1 MALWSNTDANTSVP
15 KFAPSTVSLENTQDN
30 SNLMYGNTTADAFV
44 TGETIGVFG
53 VDTNEQQATSNNAGG
68 HAGWVLRTE
77 GSGGRAGRVH
87 TETLVAMGSM
97 SGDGE
102 DVVYPDYS
110 ISILSQPQ
118 AANNA
123 AAGSV
128 TFDVSAVTVP
138 TGGSLSYQWSVD
150 EDGSET
156 MVTLAGETSA
166 TLDLDNIATDNLY
179 RVVVSVTG
187 GNDVTSSNAALTID
201 A

>member
-15 KFAPSTVSLENTQDN
+15 KFAPSLVSLENTQDN
-30 SNLMYGNTTADAFV
+30 SNLLFGNTTADAFV

-77 GSGGRAGRVH
+77 GSGGRAGRIH
-87 TETLVAMGSM
+87 TETLVAMGSLT
-97 SGDGE
+97 SDAE

-110 ISILSQPQ
+110 ITITSQPQ

-128 TFDVSAVTVP
+128 TFEVSAVTVP
-138 TGGSLSYQWSVD
+138 SGGTLSYQWSVD
-150 EDGSET
+150 ENESGT
-156 MVTLAGETSA
+156 MVELTGETAA
-166 TLDLDNIATDNLY
+166 TLSLDNIATDNLY

>member
-15 KFAPSTVSLENTQDN
+15 KFAPSLVSLENTQDN
-30 SNLMYGNTTADAFV
+30 SDLLFGNTTADAFV

-77 GSGGRAGRVH
+77 GSGGRAGRIH

-97 SGDGE
+97 SSDAE
-102 DVVYPDYS
+102 DVVYPDYT
-110 ISILSQPQ
+110 ISITSQPQ

-128 TFDVSAVTVP
+128 TFDVTAVTVP
-138 TGGSLSYQWSVD
+138 AGGSLSYQWSVD

-156 MVTLAGETSA
+156 MVELTGETAA
-166 TLDLDNIATDNLY
+166 TLSLDNIATDNLY

>member
-15 KFAPSTVSLENTQDN
+15 KFAPSLVSLENTQDN
-30 SNLMYGNTTADAFV
+30 SNLLFGNTTADAFV

-77 GSGGRAGRVH
+77 GSGGRAGRIH

-97 SGDGE
+97 SSDAE
-102 DVVYPDYS
+102 DVVYPDYT
-110 ISILSQPQ
+110 ISITSQPQ

-128 TFDVSAVTVP
+128 TFDVTAVTVP
-138 TGGSLSYQWSVD
+138 AGGSLSYQWSVD

-156 MVTLAGETSA
+156 MVELTGETAA
-166 TLDLDNIATDNLY
+166 TLSLDNIATDNLY